1 MKIITTKQA
10 KKIAQGMKNNFAT
23 LLKQHGIKPKE
34 KALLQFENEMLKA
47 LGGKK

>member
-10 KKIAQGMKNNFAT
+10 TQIAKGMKKNFET

-47 LGGKK
+47 LGGRK